1 MPWAATGRDREGVVA
16 PFDLEEPRDL
26 ELASQDPLEKFA
38 RWMRDAEAGE
48 PSLPNAASLATA
60 TPDGRPSLR
69 MVLLKEHDADGF
81 VFYTNLESR
90 KGEELAANPWAAMCF
105 HWKSLT
111 RQVRVEGPVETVDDG
126 EADAYFATR
135 DRESKIGAWASRQS
149 RPMRRRFEL
158 EREVARYAARYA
170 VGGIPRPAFW
180 SGYRLR
186 PVRIEFW
193 SQRPFRLHDRLR
205 FDRAEGGWLL
215 TRLYP

>member
-1 MPWAATGRDREGVVA
+1 MTSS
-16 PFDLEEPRDL
+16 DLKELQDS

-38 RWMRDAEAGE
+38 RWMKDAEGSE

-69 MVLLKEHDADGF
+69 MVLLKEYGTDGF

-111 RQVRVEGPVETVDDG
+111 RQVRVEGTVEVLDDG
-126 EADAYFATR
+126 EADTYFATR

-149 RPMRRRFEL
+149 QPMQRRFEL
-158 EREVARYAARYA
+158 EREVAKYAAKYA
-170 VGGIPRPAFW
+170 IGDIPRPVFW
-180 SGYRLR
+180 SGYRLK

-193 SQRPFRLHDRLR
+193 SQRPFRLHDRLQ
-205 FDRAEGGWLL
+205 FDRMDGGWRL

>member
-1 MPWAATGRDREGVVA
+1 MTSS
-16 PFDLEEPRDL
+16 DLKEPQDP

-38 RWMRDAEAGE
+38 RWMKDAEGSE

-69 MVLLKEHDADGF
+69 MVLLKEYGADGF

-90 KGEELAANPWAAMCF
+90 KGEELAANPRAAMCF

-111 RQVRVEGPVETVDDG
+111 RQVRVEGTVEVLDDG
-126 EADAYFATR
+126 EADTYFATR

-149 RPMRRRFEL
+149 QPLQRRFEL
-158 EREVARYAARYA
+158 EREVAKYAAKY
-170 VGGIPRPAFW
+170 VIGDIPRPNFW
-180 SGYRLR
+180 SGYRLK
-186 PVRIEFW
+186 PVRVEFW
-193 SQRPFRLHDRLR
+193 SQRPFRLHDRLQ
-205 FDRAEGGWLL
+205 FDRMDGGWRL

>member
-1 MPWAATGRDREGVVA
+1 MTSS
-16 PFDLEEPRDL
+16 DLKEPQDP

-38 RWMRDAEAGE
+38 RWMKDAEGSE

-69 MVLLKEHDADGF
+69 MVLLKEYGADGF

-90 KGEELAANPWAAMCF
+90 KGEELAANPRAAMCF

-111 RQVRVEGPVETVDDG
+111 RQVRVEGTVEVLDDG

-135 DRESKIGAWASRQS
+135 DRGSKIGAWASRQS
-149 RPMRRRFEL
+149 QPLQRRFEL
-158 EREVARYAARYA
+158 EREVAKYAAKY
-170 VGGIPRPAFW
+170 VIGDIPRPNFW
-180 SGYRLR
+180 SGYRLK
-186 PVRIEFW
+186 PVRVEFW
-193 SQRPFRLHDRLR
+193 SQRPFRLHDRLQ
-205 FDRAEGGWLL
+205 FDRMDGGWRL

>member
-1 MPWAATGRDREGVVA
+1 MTPY
-16 PFDLEEPRDL
+16 DLQDPRDS
-26 ELASQDPLEKFA
+26 EFASQDPLERFA
-38 RWMRDAEAGE
+38 RWMKDAEGSE
-48 PSLPNAASLATA
+48 PALPNAASLATA

-69 MVLLKEHDADGF
+69 MVLLKGYDAGGF

-90 KGEELAANPWAAMCF
+90 KGEELTANPWAAMCF

-111 RQVRVEGPVETVDDG
+111 RQVRLEGVVKMLDDG

-149 RPMRRRFEL
+149 RPMSRRFEL
-158 EREVARYAARYA
+158 EREIAKYAARYA
-170 VGGIPRPAFW
+170 VGDIPRPDFW
-180 SGYRLR
+180 SGYRLK

-193 SQRPFRLHDRLR
+193 NQRPFRLHDRLR
-205 FDRAEGGWLL
+205 FDRVDEGWRL

>member
-1 MPWAATGRDREGVVA
+1 MTSS
-16 PFDLEEPRDL
+16 DLKEPQDP

-38 RWMRDAEAGE
+38 RWMKDAEGSE

-69 MVLLKEHDADGF
+69 MVLLKEYSADGF

-90 KGEELAANPWAAMCF
+90 KGEELAANPRAAMCF

-111 RQVRVEGPVETVDDG
+111 RQVRVEGTVEVLDDG
-126 EADAYFATR
+126 EADTYFATR

-149 RPMRRRFEL
+149 QPLQRRFEL
-158 EREVARYAARYA
+158 EREVAKYAAKYV
-170 VGGIPRPAFW
+170 VGDIPRPDFW
-180 SGYRLR
+180 SGYRLK
-186 PVRIEFW
+186 PVRVEFW
-193 SQRPFRLHDRLR
+193 SQRPFRLHDRLQ
-205 FDRAEGGWLL
+205 FDRMDGGWRL

>member
-1 MPWAATGRDREGVVA
+1 MTSS
-16 PFDLEEPRDL
+16 DLKEPQDP

-38 RWMRDAEAGE
+38 RWMKDAEGSE

-69 MVLLKEHDADGF
+69 MVLLKEYGADGF

-90 KGEELAANPWAAMCF
+90 KGEELAANPRAAMCF

-111 RQVRVEGPVETVDDG
+111 RQVRVEGTVEVLDDG
-126 EADAYFATR
+126 EADTYFATR

-149 RPMRRRFEL
+149 QPLQRRFEL
-158 EREVARYAARYA
+158 EREVAKYAAKYV
-170 VGGIPRPAFW
+170 VGDIPRPDFW
-180 SGYRLR
+180 SGYRLK
-186 PVRIEFW
+186 PVRVEFW
-193 SQRPFRLHDRLR
+193 SQRPFRLHDRLQ
-205 FDRAEGGWLL
+205 FDRMDGGWRL

>member
-1 MPWAATGRDREGVVA
+1 VTSS
-16 PFDLEEPRDL
+16 DLKEPQDP

-38 RWMRDAEAGE
+38 RWMKDAEGSE

-69 MVLLKEHDADGF
+69 MVLLKEYDADGF

-111 RQVRVEGPVETVDDG
+111 RQVRVEGTVEVLDDG

-149 RPMRRRFEL
+149 QPLQRRFEL
-158 EREVARYAARYA
+158 EREVAKYAARY
-170 VGGIPRPAFW
+170 VIGDIPRPDFW
-180 SGYRLR
+180 SGYRLK
-186 PVRIEFW
+186 PVRVEFW
-193 SQRPFRLHDRLR
+193 SQRPFRLHDRLQ
-205 FDRAEGGWLL
+205 FDRMDGGWRL

>member
-1 MPWAATGRDREGVVA
+1 MTSS
-16 PFDLEEPRDL
+16 DLKEPQDP
-26 ELASQDPLEKFA
+26 ELASQDPLKKFT
-38 RWMRDAEAGE
+38 RWMKDAEGSE

-69 MVLLKEHDADGF
+69 MVLLKEYGADGF

-90 KGEELAANPWAAMCF
+90 KGEELAANPRAAMCF

-111 RQVRVEGPVETVDDG
+111 RQVRVEGTVEVLDDG

-149 RPMRRRFEL
+149 QPLQRRFEL
-158 EREVARYAARYA
+158 EREVAKYAARY
-170 VGGIPRPAFW
+170 VIGDIPRPDFW
-180 SGYRLR
+180 SGYRLK
-186 PVRIEFW
+186 PVRVEFW
-193 SQRPFRLHDRLR
+193 SQRPFRLHDRLQ
-205 FDRAEGGWLL
+205 FDRMDGGWRL

>member
-1 MPWAATGRDREGVVA
+1 MTSS
-16 PFDLEEPRDL
+16 DLKEPQDP

-38 RWMRDAEAGE
+38 RWMKDAEGSE

-69 MVLLKEHDADGF
+69 MVLLKEYGADGF

-111 RQVRVEGPVETVDDG
+111 RQVRVEGTVEVLDDG

-149 RPMRRRFEL
+149 QPLQRRFEL
-158 EREVARYAARYA
+158 EREVAKYAAKY
-170 VGGIPRPAFW
+170 VIGDIPRPNFW
-180 SGYRLR
+180 SGYRLK
-186 PVRIEFW
+186 PVRVEFW
-193 SQRPFRLHDRLR
+193 SQRPFRLHDRLQ
-205 FDRAEGGWLL
+205 FDRVDGGWRL

>member
-1 MPWAATGRDREGVVA
+1 MTSS
-16 PFDLEEPRDL
+16 DLKEPQDP

-38 RWMRDAEAGE
+38 RWMKDAEGSE

-69 MVLLKEHDADGF
+69 MVLLKEYGADGF

-90 KGEELAANPWAAMCF
+90 KGEELAANPRAAMCF

-111 RQVRVEGPVETVDDG
+111 RQVRVEGTVEVLDDG

-149 RPMRRRFEL
+149 QPLQRRFEL
-158 EREVARYAARYA
+158 EREVAKYAAKY
-170 VGGIPRPAFW
+170 VIGDIPRPNFW
-180 SGYRLR
+180 SGYRLK
-186 PVRIEFW
+186 PVRVEFW
-193 SQRPFRLHDRLR
+193 SQRPFRLHDRLQ
-205 FDRAEGGWLL
+205 FDRMDGGWRL

>member
-1 MPWAATGRDREGVVA
+1 MTSS
-16 PFDLEEPRDL
+16 DLKEPQDP

-38 RWMRDAEAGE
+38 RWMKDAEGSE

-69 MVLLKEHDADGF
+69 MVLLKEHGADGF

-90 KGEELAANPWAAMCF
+90 KGEELAANPRAAMCF

-111 RQVRVEGPVETVDDG
+111 RQVRVEGTVEVLDDG

-149 RPMRRRFEL
+149 QPLQRRFEL
-158 EREVARYAARYA
+158 EREVAKYAAKY
-170 VGGIPRPAFW
+170 VIGDIPRPNFW
-180 SGYRLR
+180 SGYRLK
-186 PVRIEFW
+186 PVRVEFW
-193 SQRPFRLHDRLR
+193 SQRPFRLHDRLQ
-205 FDRAEGGWLL
+205 FDRMDGGWRL

>member
-1 MPWAATGRDREGVVA
+1 MTSS
-16 PFDLEEPRDL
+16 DLKEPQDP

-38 RWMRDAEAGE
+38 RWMKDAEGSE

-69 MVLLKEHDADGF
+69 MVLLKEYDADGF

-90 KGEELAANPWAAMCF
+90 KGEELAANPRAAMCF

-111 RQVRVEGPVETVDDG
+111 RQVRVEGTVEVLDDG

-149 RPMRRRFEL
+149 QPLQRRFEL
-158 EREVARYAARYA
+158 EREVAKYAARY
-170 VGGIPRPAFW
+170 VIGDIPRPDFW
-180 SGYRLR
+180 SGYRLK
-186 PVRIEFW
+186 PVRVEFW
-193 SQRPFRLHDRLR
+193 SQRPFRLHDRLQ
-205 FDRAEGGWLL
+205 FDRMEGGWRL

>member
-1 MPWAATGRDREGVVA
+1 MTSS
-16 PFDLEEPRDL
+16 DLKEPQDP

-38 RWMRDAEAGE
+38 RWMKDAEGSE

-69 MVLLKEHDADGF
+69 MVLLKEYGAAGF

-90 KGEELAANPWAAMCF
+90 KGEELAANLWAAMCF

-111 RQVRVEGPVETVDDG
+111 RQVRVEGTVEVLDDG

-149 RPMRRRFEL
+149 QPLQRRFEL
-158 EREVARYAARYA
+158 EREVAKYAAKY
-170 VGGIPRPAFW
+170 VIGDIPRPNFW
-180 SGYRLR
+180 SGYRLK
-186 PVRIEFW
+186 PVRVEFW
-193 SQRPFRLHDRLR
+193 SQRPFRLHDRLQ
-205 FDRAEGGWLL
+205 FDRVDGGWRL